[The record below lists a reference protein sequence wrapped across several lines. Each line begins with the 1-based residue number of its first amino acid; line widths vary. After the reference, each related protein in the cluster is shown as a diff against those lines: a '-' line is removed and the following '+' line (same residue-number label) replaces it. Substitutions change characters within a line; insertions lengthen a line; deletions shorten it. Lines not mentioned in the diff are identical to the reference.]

1 MASFPV
7 TYRPDLGS
15 FIVPL
20 ADREELAN
28 IGHKA
33 QKKLDLRL
41 RCMGA
46 VWAAA
51 NKKAMYGQLAAQLGS
66 MKGFSAVQIKRAWLA
81 FKAAEYDWRVLVDEY
96 HRPDKKV
103 GRGHPPAFI
112 TYWCGLA
119 LSYQRNGTAQAYQEL
134 KRLWKLGESIP
145 GFGTWREWYQ
155 NKYPFRAVPA
165 ICPRLPAGW
174 SETNLRNYL
183 PSEVE
188 ITVIRDGYFA
198 AHAGLPQMARDR
210 SGLRPLEVLAFDDV
224 QTDFRTLALQANQVC
239 KLRGLFAQCVGSA
252 VIAEHFTGAVLSDD
266 EDREKGIVKD
276 DMRLL
281 IYTILRKYG
290 IPRDWTM
297 HFLVENATATI
308 SDADEQFLKQLSD
321 GRIVVIRTAMHER
334 GALPGFV
341 SERWG
346 SPWQKGSLESFFNL
360 LHNALSAA
368 PGQAGKNPITDK
380 TGYIDALA
388 KDVRALALATD
399 GLPADL
405 RQALSF
411 GMLREDKAQSFVR
424 DMVHRLNLRDNH
436 SLQGFEK
443 IPLWRLHEAD
453 APRPIEE
460 LPPALRDHVKLEWVM
475 ESPLARMTR
484 MVKGAKFDVPSDAAL
499 APLLNDK
506 VKVKVK
512 RPYQIEFTWR
522 GEKRTFF
529 KQDERLRKEGT
540 PFIGLF
546 DPRDF
551 TYLHLHDEAMAYV
564 TTAPLQALVPWL
576 DHDAI
581 HAEQKRIMAARESL
595 IGAAHATQAAKIREN
610 ADRQEANNAVI
621 AEATMRIRQGETP
634 FEAAEAAGAA
644 ALGAQTAINAA
655 SRKTTKAAAKKR
667 DSINSQL
674 ASLGRE
680 DPSQQ

>member
-1 MASFPV
+1 MPNLPA
-7 TYRPDLGS
+7 TYRPDMGT

-28 IGHKA
+28 IGDKA

-41 RCMGA
+41 RCMAA
-46 VWAAA
+46 VCAAT
-51 NKKAMYGQLAAQLGS
+51 NKKAEYASLASRLGS

-103 GRGHPPAFI
+103 GRGHPPAFV

-155 NKYPFRAVPA
+155 TRYPGRATPA
-165 ICPRLPAGW
+165 ICPRLPDGW
-174 SETNLRNYL
+174 SENNLRQYL

-188 ITVIRDGYFA
+188 ISIIRDGYA
-198 AHAGLPQMARDR
+198 ASHAGLPQMARDR

-224 QTDFRTLALQANQVC
+224 QADFRVLSLAANQVC

-266 EDREKGIVKD
+266 EERERGIVKD

-297 HFLVENATATI
+297 HLLVENATATI
-308 SDADEQFLKQLSD
+308 SDADEKFLKQLSD

-334 GALPGFV
+334 DALPGFV
-341 SERWG
+341 AERWG

-360 LHNALSAA
+360 LHNALSATQ
-368 PGQAGKNPITDK
+368 GQAGKNPITDK

-405 RQALSF
+405 RQALIF
-411 GMLREDKAQSFVR
+411 GLLREDKAQSFVR
-424 DMVHRLNLRDNH
+424 EMVHRLNLRDNH

-595 IGAAHATQAAKIREN
+595 IGTAHATQAAKIREN

-621 AEATMRIRQGETP
+621 ADGILRMRDGETP
-634 FEAAEAAGAA
+634 FDAAEAAAQA
-644 ALGAQTAINAA
+644 ALSQQTAITQRAA
-655 SRKTTKAAAKKR
+655 KVSKSAAKKR

-674 ASLGRE
+674 AELSRSAG
-680 DPSQQ
+680 QQE